1 MGRTGRYT
9 LSVMVW
15 VAAFVGWSGLVGV
28 VFGAASG
35 DGPSDSSA
43 TGVSALLYVVLP
55 AVPTL
60 VTLWFNDWARDGF
73 PSADERRRGSFTRAD
88 RTLRDRPRA
97 RHAEQTAG
105 ASAPAPDAAA
115 GTPRDAQSTAPA
127 VGEDGETQVRSWADY
142 AAGAGGTTIS
152 MLSAPQPAAAPQTA
166 AEPDRPEPAGP

>member
-28 VFGAASG
+28 VVGAVTG
-35 DGPSDSSA
+35 DGPADSSA

-88 RTLRDRPRA
+88 RTLRDGPRA
-97 RHAEQTAG
+97 RPGRQTA
-105 ASAPAPDAAA
+105 APADAAPVT
-115 GTPRDAQSTAPA
+115 GAPA
-127 VGEDGETQVRSWADY
+127 DVGQDGETQVRSWADY

-152 MLSAPQPAAAPQTA
+152 MLIAPQPAAAP
-166 AEPDRPEPAGP
+166 DRPEPAGS

>member
-28 VFGAASG
+28 VFGAATG
-35 DGPSDSSA
+35 DGPADSSG

-60 VTLWFNDWARDGF
+60 VALWFNDWARDGF
-73 PSADERRRGSFTRAD
+73 PSADERRRGSFSRAD
-88 RTLRDRPRA
+88 RTLRDRPGGRPA
-97 RHAEQTAG
+97 AEPAPP
-105 ASAPAPDAAA
+105 AEPPAVHAPAP
-115 GTPRDAQSTAPA
+115 

-152 MLSAPQPAAAPQTA
+152 MLSPPQPAAS
-166 AEPDRPEPAGP
+166 DRPEPAGS